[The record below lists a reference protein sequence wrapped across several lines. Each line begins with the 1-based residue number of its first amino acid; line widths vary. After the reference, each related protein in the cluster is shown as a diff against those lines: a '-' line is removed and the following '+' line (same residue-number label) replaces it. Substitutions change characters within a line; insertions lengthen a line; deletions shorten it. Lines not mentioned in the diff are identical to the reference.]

1 MGTKESR
8 AQARAA
14 GAAALLEQ
22 AEAVTTDT
30 TQDPMVLLAL
40 MEQARRLAIT
50 AGNQECAERMRA
62 QAKVLRK
69 SVVAAEATKLGFR
82 VVVRRGS
89 TDHTLAKVRI
99 PEDEVPEQLADD
111 LAEAFMAVLERHGIE
126 IE

>member
-82 VVVRRGS
+82 VVERRGS
-89 TDHTLAKVRI
+89 TDHTLATVRI